1 MAEVTYDPTPA
12 DQGEFNESELEALKI
27 GEAQAESENKM
38 LAGKFENAEALEKA
52 YIELQGKLGE
62 KKEEPSEEK
71 EVTQEEES
79 TEFDS
84 GIFNTFQEEM
94 GKGEVSDKTWEK
106 IDQMEPRQLAEKFLE
121 WEQSSYEDLSE
132 GQVTELK
139 NSVGG
144 DEAYTNLMEWSN
156 KNLPEQYVEAFDEL
170 VSTGD
175 YAMIELALSGLVASY
190 QNSNGYEGKMVT
202 GKQAVSK
209 ADVFR
214 SQAEVVSAMN
224 DPRYDNDPAYRQDVF
239 SKLERSNLQY

>member
-84 GIFNTFQEEM
+84 TIFNTFQEEM
-94 GKGEVSDKTWEK
+94 GKGKVSDETWEK

-132 GQVTELK
+132 GQVTALK

-144 DEAYTNLMEWSN
+144 DEAYTSLMEWSN

-202 GKQAVSK
+202 VNQAVSK

-239 SKLERSNLQY
+239 NRLERSNLQY